1 MSHIWRWIPLLAVS
15 AGASFAAEPQ
25 LNALLKDVENR
36 YNRARTLEVV
46 FYEAFTGPGQPRRTE
61 TGRLALR
68 KPGRMR
74 WDYTKPAGKLFV
86 SDGKWMWLYTASNNR
101 VERMK
106 LKETDDMRA
115 PLAFLLGRLNFDRE
129 FRNIQAR
136 AEEGGTLITAQ
147 PATANLPYTDVEF
160 LVDGQ
165 RRIRRV
171 KVTGY
176 DRSVMEFRFDD
187 EKLNPPL
194 DDKLFRFSPPNG
206 AEVITTEGAQ

>member
-86 SDGKWMWLYTASNNR
+86 SDGKWMWLYTASNNQIGRASCRER
-101 VERMK
+101 V
-106 LKETDDMRA
+106 
-115 PLAFLLGRLNFDRE
+115 
-129 FRNIQAR
+129 
-136 AEEGGTLITAQ
+136 
-147 PATANLPYTDVEF
+147 
-160 LVDGQ
+160 
-165 RRIRRV
+165 
-171 KVTGY
+171 
-176 DRSVMEFRFDD
+176 
-187 EKLNPPL
+187 
-194 DDKLFRFSPPNG
+194 
-206 AEVITTEGAQ
+206 

>member
-1 MSHIWRWIPLLAVS
+1 MSHIWRWIPLLSVYAV
-15 AGASFAAEPQ
+15 ASFAADPE
-25 LNALLKDVENR
+25 LSTLLKAVENR

-86 SDGKWMWLYTASNNR
+86 SDGKWLWLYTPSNNR

-115 PLAFLLGRLNFDRE
+115 PLAFLLGRLNFGKE
-129 FRNIQAR
+129 FRKITAR
-136 AEEGGTLITAQ
+136 PEEGGTLISGQ

-160 LVDGQ
+160 LVDDQ
-165 RRIRRV
+165 QRIRRV
-171 KVTGY
+171 KVIGY
-176 DRSVMEFRFDD
+176 DKSVIEFRFDD
-187 EKLNPPL
+187 EKMNPPL
-194 DDKLFRFSPPNG
+194 DARLFRFQAPKG
-206 AEVITTEGAQ
+206 AEVVTEGSE